1 MACDSWCTQWSCGE
15 ADRAHCGGCSAC
27 RTSPPPPPPLGSETA
42 GSCAQWC
49 TQWTCGDDDCGGC
62 TVCVSLSPPPPA
74 EALAP
79 TGQREAA
86 GDAETHTCE
95 QWCTRW
101 NCGAHDASHCGG
113 CAVCVSPP
121 PLPPPPPAPPAK
133 PAGQDD
139 GAHVCEPWCTKWNC
153 GAQDAS
159 HCGGCAVCV
168 SVANHAICAD
178 WCLVEGWLDCDRLD
192 QCGGCTSQAASPHSA
207 SGLPNARADVLASG
221 LSNPQAA
228 FPTHDLKPS
237 QRPI

>member
-79 TGQREAA
+79 TGQREAG

-95 QWCTRW
+95 QWCTR
-101 NCGAHDASHCGG
+101 
-113 CAVCVSPP
+113 
-121 PLPPPPPAPPAK
+121 
-133 PAGQDD
+133 
-139 GAHVCEPWCTKWNC
+139 WNC